1 MSIYQLKSR
10 DYYIKK
16 SLEDKNFRK
25 NILSSVV
32 PRSNIFL
39 IDEHFSPISATNKHE
54 AYLKV
59 NIYRINKD
67 DSETS
72 MNLKDMNMYDMTIT
86 CEKFVTPSPTGY
98 SSHVGSYMQAS
109 VIKFSNSYLGSEKE
123 SRKIQKIKDRMS
135 FLKYVIEYK

>member
-10 DYYIKK
+10 AHYIKK
-16 SLEDKNFRK
+16 SLEDENFRK

-39 IDEHFSPISATNKHE
+39 IDEHFCPISATNKHS

-59 NIYRINKD
+59 NIYTINKD

-72 MNLKDMNMYDMTIT
+72 MNLKDRNMHDMTIT
-86 CEKFVTPSPTGY
+86 CEKFVTTSP
-98 SSHVGSYMQAS
+98 S
-109 VIKFSNSYLGSEKE
+109 VINFLNSYLGSEQE
-123 SRKIQKIKDRMS
+123 SRKIKRIKDKMS
-135 FLKYVIEYK
+135 FLRYAIEYK

>member
-16 SLEDKNFRK
+16 SLEDENFRK

-39 IDEHFSPISATNKHE
+39 IDEYFSPISATNKHS

-59 NIYRINKD
+59 NIYTINKD

-72 MNLKDMNMYDMTIT
+72 MNLKDRNMHDMTIT
-86 CEKFVTPSPTGY
+86 CEKFVTTSP
-98 SSHVGSYMQAS
+98 S
-109 VIKFSNSYLGSEKE
+109 VINFLNSYLRSEQE
-123 SRKIQKIKDRMS
+123 SRKIQRIRDKMT
-135 FLKYVIEYK
+135 FLRYAIEFR

>member
-16 SLEDKNFRK
+16 SLEDENFRK

-39 IDEHFSPISATNKHE
+39 IDEHFSPISATNKHS

-59 NIYRINKD
+59 NIYTINKD

-72 MNLKDMNMYDMTIT
+72 MNLKDRNMHDMTIT
-86 CEKFVTPSPTGY
+86 CEKFVTTSP
-98 SSHVGSYMQAS
+98 S
-109 VIKFSNSYLGSEKE
+109 VINFLNSYLGSEQE
-123 SRKIQKIKDRMS
+123 SRRIKRIKDRMS
-135 FLKYVIEYK
+135 FLKYAIEYK